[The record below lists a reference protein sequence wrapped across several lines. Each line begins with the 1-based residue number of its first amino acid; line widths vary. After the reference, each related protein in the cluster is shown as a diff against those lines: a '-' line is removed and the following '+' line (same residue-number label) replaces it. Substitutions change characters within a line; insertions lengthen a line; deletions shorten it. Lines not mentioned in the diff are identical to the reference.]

1 LKRLFFNNIDARY
14 CLFLSLLICFSTL
27 AKNTNPIGKSIA
39 VKVVKANLKRDHTA
53 AGGAP
58 NITYATPPQ
67 LTVGVEMAPLTSNN
81 TGGDIPAMAYAMVI
95 KLSGSGKAGATNG
108 DANTSSFNSPQG
120 LAADAQGN
128 IYVADFG
135 NNIIRKVS
143 PDGTTITLAGDGTAG
158 STNGQAAKAR
168 FNGPAFLA
176 IDAAGNIYVAD
187 TKNFQIRKITPAG
200 QVSVLAGDGTE
211 GYKNG
216 PGDKARFSNL
226 AALIIDKNGNI
237 YICDTGNHRIRKIT
251 PAGQVSTVLG
261 NGGEYSKDGKGELA
275 AIGYPSSITMD
286 GQGDFYVGDGA
297 RIIRK
302 ITPDFESRVFA
313 GNSNYGN
320 YDGVGTQASF
330 GGISAMV
337 CDITGTLYITDQ
349 YNTVI
354 RKVTPN
360 ARVSTLAGSSS
371 NSYSNG
377 IGPLAAFQYPFGI
390 TSDNKGSLYVSEIKG
405 NRIRKVSVTGFAI
418 DKDLPPGLT
427 FHHTTGIISGTPAL
441 KRTATDYHVIAYNL
455 NGSSTTT
462 VTISIKDNEQPALPP
477 PDISFNTPNVYHINK
492 TIVDLKPDNKGG
504 IITPNNYGIV
514 KTIPYKADYKNWS
527 VYGAAIDK
535 NGIVYTADPGNMQIY
550 KVLPDGT
557 RTVLAGRYG
566 GFDGIDGHGEDAVFY
581 HPFGIAIDEAG
592 NVYVADWGIDQIRK
606 ITPNGD
612 VTTIAGKSR
621 INGFKDG
628 TVAEAQFN
636 SIIEVAVD
644 FAGNLYVTDSGNNAI
659 RKITPN
665 GQVTTLAGGS
675 QGFTDGKGGG
685 AQFNQPSGLIT
696 DKQGNVYVAD
706 QFNNAIR
713 KITPDGTVTTIAG
726 TGDFGAQDGPAKNA
740 TFYSP
745 RDITIDGDG
754 NLYVADLGNNEIRK
768 ISTDGIV
775 STVAGV
781 GFSLDGITTEEDG
794 VGKAGMVTMPLAI
807 VSDANG
813 TLFVPSNDG
822 EAFKRIQ
829 TKQYIIDK
837 PLPPGLHFDNATG
850 IISGT
855 PTTKWP
861 STDYT
866 VTGYNAT
873 GSSEFTLNIT
883 VLDDALLPQT
893 ITFAPVPKKTIGD
906 ADFDP
911 GATSTNTT
919 LPITY
924 TSDNLAVAKIVGN
937 KIMIVGVGTANIT
950 ANQAGND
957 MYRAALPVNQELKV
971 SAKPLLVQNITFP
984 PLPVKMVGDADLPPA
999 ATSDNAT
1006 IPITYTSNNPAVA
1019 EIVNDNIIIKG
1030 AGFAVITANQ
1040 VGNGAYSA
1048 ATPVSRTL
1056 EVKAPQ
1062 AQVITFAPIANKTYG
1077 EIMFNP
1083 GAVSPNSTLPIL
1095 YTSNN
1100 SGVVDIINGKAQIK
1114 GTGQVTITAEQAG
1127 NSNYSAALP
1136 VQQTF
1141 MVTPAPLTI
1150 MADNKYRRENTANPS
1165 FTSTITG
1172 FVYGEGKEVFTQ
1184 EPLLSTIADLSSPA
1198 SNYPI
1203 VVKDAQATNY
1213 AISYING
1220 ILTIT
1225 PAVKEPEGLK
1235 IPNTFTPN
1243 GDGVNDT
1250 WKITWLANK
1259 YPNCLLNIYNR
1270 NGLIVFSSRGYASE
1284 WDGTYNNVAVPV
1296 GTYYY
1301 LINPNNNKPVMS
1313 GYLVIIR

>member
-1 LKRLFFNNIDARY
+1 MKGLFFNNIAARN
-14 CLFLSLLICFSTL
+14 CLFLSLIICFSTL
-27 AKNTNPIGKSIA
+27 AKNTNPISKSIA
-39 VKVVKANLKRDHTA
+39 LKIVKANLKSDQA
-53 AGGAP
+53 AANGAP
-58 NITYATPPQ
+58 NITYTSPQQ
-67 LTVGVEMAPLTSNN
+67 LTVGVKMALLTPNN
-81 TGGDIPAMAYAMVI
+81 TGGDIPATAYAMVS
-95 KLSGSGKAGATNG
+95 KLSGSGRSGAING

-128 IYVADFG
+128 IYVADFN

-158 STNGQAAKAR
+158 STNGQGAKAR
-168 FNGPAFLA
+168 FNRPAFLA
-176 IDAAGNIYVAD
+176 IDVAGNVYVAD
-187 TKNFQIRKITPAG
+187 TKNFQIRKITTAG

-226 AALIIDKNGNI
+226 AALTIDKNGNI
-237 YICDTGNHRIRKIT
+237 YICDNGNHRIRKIT
-251 PAGQVSTVLG
+251 QAGEVSTVLG
-261 NGGEYSKDGKGELA
+261 NGEDYSKDGKGELA

-286 GQGDFYVGDGA
+286 GQGNFYVSDGY

-302 ITPDFESRVFA
+302 ITSDFESRVFA

-330 GGISAMV
+330 GGINAMV
-337 CDITGTLYITDQ
+337 CDITGTLYITDE

-354 RKVTPN
+354 RKVTPD

-377 IGPLAAFQYPFGI
+377 IGPLAAFQNPYGI

-405 NRIRKVSVTGFAI
+405 NRIRKISVTGFAI
-418 DKDLPPGLT
+418 DKDPPPGLA
-427 FHHTTGIISGTPAL
+427 FDPSTGVISGTPAL
-441 KRTATDYHVIAYNL
+441 KRTATDYLVTAYNL
-455 NGSSTTT
+455 HGSSTTMVT
-462 VTISIKDNEQPALPP
+462 VSIKDNDQPALPP

-492 TIVDLKPDNKGG
+492 TIADLKPDNKGG

-514 KTIPYKADYKNWS
+514 KTIPYKADYPNWS

-535 NGIVYTADPGNMQIY
+535 NGIVYTADPGTMQIY
-550 KVLPDGT
+550 KVLHDGT

-581 HPFGIAIDEAG
+581 HPFGIAVDDAG

-612 VTTIAGKSR
+612 VTTVAGKSR

-636 SIIEVAVD
+636 SIFEVAVD

-659 RKITPN
+659 RKITPD

-675 QGFTDGKGGG
+675 QGFTDGKGAS

-740 TFYSP
+740 TFYYP
-745 RDITIDGDG
+745 RDITIDGND
-754 NLYVADLGNNEIRK
+754 NLYVADLRNNEIRK

-781 GFSLDGITTEEDG
+781 GFSLDGITTEDDG
-794 VGKAGMVTMPLAI
+794 VGRAGMVTMPLAI
-807 VSDANG
+807 VSDPNG

-822 EAFKRIQ
+822 YAFKRIQ

-873 GSSEFTLNIT
+873 GSSEFAINII
-883 VLDDALLPQT
+883 VLDDALLSQT
-893 ITFAPVPKKTIGD
+893 ITFAPLPGKTVGD
-906 ADFDP
+906 DSFDP

-919 LPITY
+919 IPVTY
-924 TSDNLAVAKIVGN
+924 TSDNPAVAKIVGG
-937 KIMIVGVGTANIT
+937 KIVIMGLGTANIT

-957 MYRAALPVNQELKV
+957 VYMEAHPVTQLLKV
-971 SAKPLLVQNITFP
+971 NAKPLLAQNITFP
-984 PLPVKMVGDADLPPA
+984 PLPVKMVGDADFDPGA
-999 ATSDNAT
+999 ISNNSA
-1006 IPITYTSNNPAVA
+1006 IPITYTSNNLAVA
-1019 EIVNDNIIIKG
+1019 EIVNGNIVIKDE
-1030 AGFAVITANQ
+1030 GFAIITANQ
-1040 VGNGAYSA
+1040 AGNSVYSA
-1048 ATPVSRTL
+1048 APPVSRTL

-1062 AQVITFAPIANKTYG
+1062 AQVITFAPIANKAYG
-1077 EIMFNP
+1077 EVVFDP
-1083 GAVSPNSTLPIL
+1083 GAFSTNNTLPIL

-1100 SGVVDIINGKAQIK
+1100 SAVVTIINGKAQIK

-1127 NSNYSAALP
+1127 NSDYLAALP
-1136 VQQTF
+1136 AQQTF
-1141 MVTPAPLTI
+1141 VVTPAPLTI
-1150 MADNKYRRENTANPS
+1150 AADNKYRNEKAANPPL
-1165 FTSTITG
+1165 TSTITG
-1172 FVYGEGKEVFTQ
+1172 FVYGEGEEIFTQ
-1184 EPLLSTIADLSSPA
+1184 EPILSTTADLSSMA
-1198 SNYPI
+1198 GDYPI
-1203 VVKDAQATNY
+1203 VVKGAQATNY
-1213 AISYING
+1213 AIRYING
-1220 ILTIT
+1220 TLTVT
-1225 PAVKEPEGLK
+1225 PAIKEPEELP
-1235 IPNTFTPN
+1235 IPNIFTPN
-1243 GDGVNDT
+1243 GDGKNDT
-1250 WKITWLANK
+1250 WKITWLAHK

-1284 WDGTYNNVAVPV
+1284 WDGTYNNVAVPA

-1301 LINPNNNKPVMS
+1301 LINPNNSKPVMS
-1313 GYLVIIR
+1313 GYVVIIR